1 MKSFAWTIVT
11 RPPGTGL
18 RTFPGARHCLP
29 LHRDTLDQ
37 EGGVLPYEAQTGA
50 VTLIQRFGS
59 ALNLNVHFHMLF
71 LDGVYV
77 EHPDGSLRFRWVK
90 APSSAEPDR
99 LTQTMAQRIG
109 RHLERQELNLDEII
123 ATSPACAETMRE
135 ALPSVPVHL
144 APHHADPA
152 ITPGYNATGH
162 VVYTGAVRYISAE
175 KRAIRASC
183 RMLGRKLVIEAAK
196 HTPTKLQGAGL
207 MLHIRLKPQDTHLNR
222 YCKPQIKLENAAAAG
237 LPVVASDHPCAT
249 SLRPE
254 VVRHAGNWDES
265 IRNGLAAEPL
275 RNPVTLK
282 EHVERLRKI
291 LDL

>member
-1 MKSFAWTIVT
+1 MQEVAF
-11 RPPGTGL
+11 TGM
-18 RTFPGARHCLP
+18 PNM
-29 LHRDTLDQ
+29 
-37 EGGVLPYEAQTGA
+37 GGVQMRGVAVARALGA
-50 VTLIQRFGS
+50 PFYDLRDLSRIDKVGTLI
-59 ALNLNVHFHMLF
+59 L
-71 LDGVYV
+71 
-77 EHPDGSLRFRWVK
+77 VK
-90 APSSAEPDR
+90 YHTRHAGLIRQKCDR
-99 LTQTMAQRIG
+99 LIYDPLDAWPRTRYHDAHPSAFWRWTQ
-109 RHLERQELNLDEII
+109 QELNVDEII
-123 ATSPACAETMRE
+123 ATSPACAETMLE

-175 KRAIRASC
+175 KRAIHASC

-196 HTPTKLQGAGL
+196 YTPTKLQGAGL
-207 MLHIRLKPQDTHLNR
+207 MLHIRLKPHDTHLNR

-237 LPVVASDHPCAT
+237 LPVVASDHPCT
-249 SLRPE
+249 LSLRPE
-254 VVRHAGNWDES
+254 VIRHAGDWEQS